1 MSFMLDRSIK
11 TMIYSLTYTT
21 DVKEGFAGTAT
32 AWFIK
37 IRPEYKD
44 DKGLEMHE
52 RVHISQFWRTFGF
65 HGLLYTLF
73 KSYRLK
79 SEVEAY
85 REQLC
90 WPPALTD
97 RAHCLGHY
105 SEFIAE
111 KYGLNITAGEAL
123 KLLS

>member
-1 MSFMLDRSIK
+1 ML
-11 TMIYSLTYTT
+11 YSLKYT
-21 DVKEGFAGTAT
+21 DSIPDGFGGVAI
-32 AWFIK
+32 AWFIR
-37 IRPEYKD
+37 IRPKYKD
-44 DKGLEMHE
+44 DVGLLEHE
-52 RVHISQFWRTFGF
+52 KVHVAQFWRTFGF

-97 RAHCLGHY
+97 RAHCIGHY